1 MGQECNWSANKE
13 KALKGLVIVVGGKL
27 TLEKYYSYDPTQHI
41 LKCLENQIWL
51 SNLFF
56 FLNQLSRVFTG
67 IQNTQ
72 KKKIYHVWY

>member
-13 KALKGLVIVVGGKL
+13 KALKGLVIVVGDKL

-51 SNLFF
+51 SNIFF
-56 FLNQLSRVFTG
+56 F
-67 IQNTQ
+67 
-72 KKKIYHVWY
+72 